1 MAMEFEYTVTSP
13 KSVDAVER
21 AVQDATAAKGFRVLH
36 VHDVQATFAE
46 KGIAREPYKIIE
58 VCNVKYANQA
68 LTADPTIGLMM
79 PCKINVFAEKGETR
93 ISLLLPSLLA
103 EFFSEARL
111 EGKAGEIETSLR
123 GVVDAAR

>member
-1 MAMEFEYTVTSP
+1 MEFAYTVASHKP
-13 KSVDAVER
+13 VEVVER
-21 AVQDATAAKGFRVLH
+21 AVQDAIAAKGFRVLH

-79 PCKINVFAEKGETR
+79 PCKINVFAEKGETK

-103 EFFSEARL
+103 DFFPSAQL
-111 EGKAGEIETSLR
+111 EGMADEIETSLR
-123 GVVDAAR
+123 GVVDAAK